1 MRGEDRRPWF
11 IVAVLFVALVLCYGT
26 ILNTVGMFVA
36 PLVKEFHW
44 SRTQASVLTS
54 VIALLSGVT
63 SLLAGWLLD
72 RIEAKFVMV
81 AGVTA
86 AVAGYLLAASANS
99 FSVLVCAHVLLGI
112 GMGAAGLVP
121 ASMVIANW
129 FEARRGAALAV
140 AISGTSFGGL
150 IGNIFT
156 SRIIASRGWRAGYV
170 SLSIPMAVIAAP
182 LILFAVQT
190 RPSASKDETAKLNV
204 REASD
209 RLPGFEVAEALLSR
223 SFWMLVAATFCFWA
237 AVNPV
242 ETHLIPYLIGIG
254 YQPTVAATVFSIIF
268 PSVMTGKV
276 VMGLW
281 ADRITARWAL
291 VVDFIMTAST
301 FWGLLYIA
309 PIKAL
314 IVPLIL
320 LSGFPGGVPLALT
333 PMVQSETMGL
343 KRFGSI
349 GGLVGFAGT
358 LGATVGPIA
367 VGALFDALGSYNVGF
382 EACSLLLLI
391 GAMALYGTVPMEY
404 QKTAHDVKPLQV
416 REATLH

>member
-1 MRGEDRRPWF
+1 MKGEDRRPWF

-63 SLLAGWLLD
+63 SLLTGWLLD

-81 AGVTA
+81 AGVA
-86 AVAGYLLAASANS
+86 SAVAGYLLAASANS
-99 FSVLVCAHVLLGI
+99 FFELSCAHVLLGI

-129 FEARRGAALAV
+129 FEAQRGTALAV
-140 AISGTSFGGL
+140 AISGSSLGGL
-150 IGNIFT
+150 IGNVFT
-156 SRIIASRGWRAGYV
+156 SRIIASRGWRTGYV
-170 SLSIPMAVIAAP
+170 SLAIPMAVIAAP

-190 RPSASKDETAKLNV
+190 RPSGQEGETARMSVK
-204 REASD
+204 EASD
-209 RLPGFEVAEALLSR
+209 RLPGFEVDEALRSR
-223 SFWMLVAATFCFWA
+223 SFWMLVVATFCFWS

-242 ETHLIPYLIGIG
+242 ETHLIPYLIGLG
-254 YQPTVAATVFSIIF
+254 YQPTVAATFFSIIF
-268 PSVMTGKV
+268 PSVMAGKV
-276 VMGLW
+276 VFGLW

-291 VVDFIMTAST
+291 VFDFIMTAAT
-301 FWGLLYIA
+301 FWGFIYIA
-309 PIKAL
+309 PIKSL

-320 LSGFPGGVPLALT
+320 FSGFPGGVPLALT
-333 PMVQSETMGL
+333 PMVQAEAMGL

-358 LGATVGPIA
+358 IGATVGPIV
-367 VGALFDALGSYNVGF
+367 VGALFDALGSYKVGF
-382 EACSLLLLI
+382 EMCSLVLVI
-391 GAMALYGTVPMEY
+391 GATALYATVPMEY
-404 QKTAHDVKPLQV
+404 EKRAEAVQPLRA
-416 REATLH
+416 REAGSR

>member
-1 MRGEDRRPWF
+1 MKGEDPRPWF

-81 AGVTA
+81 AGVA
-86 AVAGYLLAASANS
+86 SAVAGYLLAASANS
-99 FSVLVCAHVLLGI
+99 FFELICAHVLLGI

-129 FEARRGAALAV
+129 FEAQRGTALAV
-140 AISGTSFGGL
+140 AISGSSLGGL
-150 IGNIFT
+150 IGNVFT

-170 SLSIPMAVIAAP
+170 SLAIPMAVIAAP

-190 RPSASKDETAKLNV
+190 RPSGQGGETARMSVK
-204 REASD
+204 EASD
-209 RLPGFEVAEALLSR
+209 RLPGFEVDEALRSR
-223 SFWMLVAATFCFWA
+223 SFWMLVVATFCFWS

-242 ETHLIPYLIGIG
+242 ETHLIPYLIGVG

-268 PSVMTGKV
+268 PSVMVGKV
-276 VMGLW
+276 VMGMW

-291 VVDFIMTAST
+291 VFDFIMTALT
-301 FWGLLYIA
+301 FWGFIYIA
-309 PIKAL
+309 PIKSL
-314 IVPLIL
+314 IVPLVL

-333 PMVQSETMGL
+333 PMVQGETMGL

-349 GGLVGFAGT
+349 GGLIGFAGT
-358 LGATVGPIA
+358 LGATVGPIV
-367 VGALFDALGSYNVGF
+367 VGALFDALGSYKVGF
-382 EACSLLLLI
+382 EMCSLVLII
-391 GAMALYGTVPMEY
+391 GAAVLYATVPMEY
-404 QKTAHDVKPLQV
+404 EKSAEAVQSLRT
-416 REATLH
+416 REAGSR

>member
-1 MRGEDRRPWF
+1 MKGEDRRPWF

-140 AISGTSFGGL
+140 AISGSSLGGL
-150 IGNIFT
+150 IGNVFT

-170 SLSIPMAVIAAP
+170 SLAIPMAVIAAP

-190 RPSASKDETAKLNV
+190 RPSGQEGETATMSVK
-204 REASD
+204 EASD
-209 RLPGFEVAEALLSR
+209 RLPGFEVDEALRSR
-223 SFWMLVAATFCFWA
+223 SFWMLVVATFCFWS

-242 ETHLIPYLIGIG
+242 ETHLIPYLIRLG

-268 PSVMTGKV
+268 PSVMVGKV
-276 VMGLW
+276 VMGMW

-291 VVDFIMTAST
+291 VFDFIMTALT
-301 FWGLLYIA
+301 FWGFIYIA
-309 PIKAL
+309 PIKSL
-314 IVPLIL
+314 IVPLVL

-333 PMVQSETMGL
+333 PMVQGETMGL

-349 GGLVGFAGT
+349 GGLIGFAGT
-358 LGATVGPIA
+358 IGATVGPIV
-367 VGALFDALGSYNVGF
+367 VGALFDALGSYKVGF
-382 EACSLLLLI
+382 EMCSLVLII
-391 GAMALYGTVPMEY
+391 GAAALYATVPMEY
-404 QKTAHDVKPLQV
+404 ERSAEAVHSLRA
-416 REATLH
+416 REAGSR

>member
-1 MRGEDRRPWF
+1 MKGEDRRPWF

-129 FEARRGAALAV
+129 FEAQRGTALAV
-140 AISGTSFGGL
+140 SISGSSLGGL
-150 IGNIFT
+150 IGNVFT

-170 SLSIPMAVIAAP
+170 SLAIPMAVIAAP

-190 RPSASKDETAKLNV
+190 RPSRQEGETARMSVK
-204 REASD
+204 EASD
-209 RLPGFEVAEALLSR
+209 RLPGFEVHEALRSR
-223 SFWMLVAATFCFWA
+223 SFWMLVVATFCFWS

-242 ETHLIPYLIGIG
+242 ETHLIPYLIGLG

-268 PSVMTGKV
+268 PSVMVGKV
-276 VMGLW
+276 VMGMW

-291 VVDFIMTAST
+291 VFDFIMTATT
-301 FWGLLYIA
+301 FWGFIYIA
-309 PIKAL
+309 PIKSL
-314 IVPLIL
+314 IVPLVL

-333 PMVQSETMGL
+333 PMVQGETMGL
-343 KRFGSI
+343 RRFGSI
-349 GGLVGFAGT
+349 GGLTGFAGT
-358 LGATVGPIA
+358 IGATVGPIV
-367 VGALFDALGSYNVGF
+367 VGALFDALGSYKVGF
-382 EACSLLLLI
+382 EMCSLVLII
-391 GAMALYGTVPMEY
+391 GAAALCATVPMEY
-404 QKTAHDVKPLQV
+404 EKSAEAVQSLRA
-416 REATLH
+416 REVGSR